1 MTEERHSYISVGI
14 SREAFQD
21 AAIRQ
26 TSLEENEDLKWYLH
40 AHNHH
45 ETNCNERC
53 QLVYRGTVTNDVAG
67 VTQMDVA
74 KSGGDA

>member
-1 MTEERHSYISVGI
+1 MTEVRHSYISAGI

-26 TSLEENEDLKWYLH
+26 TIQPENTDLKWYLH

-53 QLVYRGTVTNDVAG
+53 QLVYRGIVTTN
-67 VTQMDVA
+67 VTQMEVVD
-74 KSGGDA
+74 SPSDT